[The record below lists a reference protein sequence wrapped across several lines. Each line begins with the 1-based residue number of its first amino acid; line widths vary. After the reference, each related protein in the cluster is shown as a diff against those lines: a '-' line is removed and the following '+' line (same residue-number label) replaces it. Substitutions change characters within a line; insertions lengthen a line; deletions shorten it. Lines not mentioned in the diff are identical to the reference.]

1 MDKRIFI
8 SAAVILFLA
17 LLSLAAYNTLE
28 IYKDKAYSP
37 PSREVRTNNYYA
49 MEKWLKETGHP
60 VRTEKQFSPKKISA
74 IPERTAVIFAAACEW
89 EDAESYFIPWIKQG
103 NSLVICLD
111 YSYGQEPDKN
121 LIEFLSGRGIEVST
135 VYENPE
141 TDIIPV
147 ISFNF
152 DESINK
158 DILKFKINEPDSDVE
173 LAMILFNEGTL
184 AVTGHPLFMQNE
196 HLENKVNAY
205 WAWKLTGEPS
215 SGENKGVLFVRERKI
230 LKSLFGKIMGRGNLV
245 PLIVSI
251 SLVIILGFWMVI
263 PVFGPVFEEK
273 QKNSRPI
280 RERFAAEISF
290 LKKYKSLDYYLEAN
304 EREPQSKEEKK
315 YSYTETI
322 NKLRRMYDG
331 TDKFKHRIG
340 GIKT

>member
-8 SAAVILFLA
+8 SAAIILIIALLA
-17 LLSLAAYNTLE
+17 LLAYNNLE
-28 IYKDKAYSP
+28 IYENKVDSS

-60 VRTEKQFSPKKISA
+60 VRTEKQFAPEKISA
-74 IPERTAVIFAAACEW
+74 IPEKTAVIFATACEW

-103 NSLVICLD
+103 NSLTICLD
-111 YSYGQEPDKN
+111 YINGQKIDKN
-121 LIEFLSGRGIEVST
+121 LREFFLGSGLRVST

-141 TDIIPV
+141 TDVIPS

-173 LAMILFNEGTL
+173 LAMILFKEGML

-205 WAWKLTGEPS
+205 WAWKLTGELAA
-215 SGENKGVLFVRERKI
+215 GENKGVLFVRERKI
-230 LKSLFGKIMGRGNLV
+230 IKSMFGKIMERGNLV
-245 PLIVSI
+245 PLIISI
-251 SLVIILGFWMVI
+251 FLVIILGFWMVI

-304 EREPQSKEEKK
+304 EREPQIKEEKK
-315 YSYTETI
+315 YSYMETI